1 MTPRTRDQLRFVLKF
16 AILLAIFYAV
26 VTPEP
31 VDRNVIVP
39 FSHAL
44 SVVSGGVLNLMGQHV
59 RVAGTVIAGN
69 AFAVDIKNGCNGIEA
84 VVFLCAAIAA
94 FPASWRARLLG
105 ILAACTIVEGLNI
118 IRIVSLYLIGKYR
131 PSAFGAFH
139 LAVWQSVIFAAAVFL
154 FVAWTSKVR
163 KADAVASR

>member
-1 MTPRTRDQLRFVLKF
+1 MTPRSREQLRFVLKF
-16 AILLAIFYAV
+16 AVLLALFYAA

-44 SVVSGGVLNLMGQHV
+44 SVVSGAILNLFGQHV
-59 RVAGTVIAGN
+59 HVAGTVISGD

-84 VVFLCAAIAA
+84 VVFLCAAIFA

-105 ILAACTIVEGLNI
+105 ILAACTIVEGLNV
-118 IRIVSLYLIGKYR
+118 IRIVSLYLIGRYR
-131 PSAFGAFH
+131 PAAFGTFH
-139 LAVWQSVIFAAAVFL
+139 LAIWQSVIFAAAVFL
-154 FVAWTSKVR
+154 FVAWTARVR
-163 KADAVASR
+163 RTDAVASR

>member
-1 MTPRTRDQLRFVLKF
+1 MTPRSREQLRFVLKF
-16 AILLAIFYAV
+16 AVFLLLFYV
-26 VTPEP
+26 VVMPEP

-39 FSHAL
+39 FSHVLA
-44 SVVSGGVLNLMGQHV
+44 VVSGGVLNLFAQHV
-59 RVAGTVIAGN
+59 HVTGTVIAGP

-105 ILAACTIVEGLNI
+105 ILAACTIIEGLNV
-118 IRIVSLYLIGKYR
+118 IRIVSLYLIGRYR

-154 FVAWTSKVR
+154 FVAWTARVR
-163 KADAVASR
+163 RKDALASR

>member
-1 MTPRTRDQLRFVLKF
+1 MTPRSREQLRFVIKF
-16 AILLAIFYAV
+16 AVLLVLFYVV
-26 VTPEP
+26 VTPAP

-44 SVVSGGVLNLMGQHV
+44 SVVSGGILNLFGQHV
-59 RVAGTVIAGN
+59 HVAGTVIAGDG
-69 AFAVDIKNGCNGIEA
+69 FAVDIKNGCNGIEA

-105 ILAACTIVEGLNI
+105 ILAACTIVEGLNV
-118 IRIVSLYLIGKYR
+118 IRIVSLYLIGRYR
-131 PSAFGAFH
+131 PAAFGAFH

-154 FVAWTSKVR
+154 FVAWTARVR
-163 KADAVASR
+163 RTDAVASR

>member
-1 MTPRTRDQLRFVLKF
+1 MTPRSRDQLRFVLKF
-16 AILLAIFYAV
+16 AVLLLLFYAV

-39 FSHAL
+39 FSHVLA
-44 SVVSGGVLNLMGQHV
+44 VVSGGVLNLFSQHV
-59 RVAGTVIAGN
+59 HVTGTVIAGPG
-69 AFAVDIKNGCNGIEA
+69 FGVDIKNGCNGIEA

-105 ILAACTIVEGLNI
+105 ILAACTIIEGLNV
-118 IRIVSLYLIGKYR
+118 IRIVSLYLIGRYR

-154 FVAWTSKVR
+154 FVAWTARVR
-163 KADAVASR
+163 RQDALASR